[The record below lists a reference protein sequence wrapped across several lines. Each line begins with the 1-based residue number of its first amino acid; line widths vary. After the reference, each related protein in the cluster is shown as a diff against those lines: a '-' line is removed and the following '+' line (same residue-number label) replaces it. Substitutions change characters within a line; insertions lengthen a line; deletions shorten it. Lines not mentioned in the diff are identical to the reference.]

1 MSKTTAQ
8 LRELWGE
15 FECMEDA
22 MVLVPF
28 GPDKIRVAP
37 PTAEAWQAL
46 AAVLLQH
53 GYNIRTKD
61 TDSYNCRD
69 ITGGTGRSLHSFGIA
84 LDVNWT
90 TNPFND
96 HPGERQVRFSD
107 KPTQDERA
115 NDVRFGKA
123 DTDMTP
129 EMIADVEA
137 IRTTEG
143 IQVFEWG
150 GSWSSR
156 KDCMHFELDVSPEEL
171 AKGIDRATVKG
182 LTDAG
187 PTLPVA
193 RASVL
198 AAPMGMQPHVVIA
211 RDGLRLRSGPSDA
224 AAVVRAFPLGTR
236 VNVLSREG
244 QWALVDVQGDG
255 LADGFMFLG
264 FLKPVSDES
273 GAQQPAL
280 PGAQVSGPST
290 AGMQPHVVIA
300 RDGLRVRS
308 GPSDTAAIVRA
319 LPLGTRVN
327 VLSREG
333 QWAQVDLEGDGLA
346 DGFMFLAFLKPVP
359 DEPGGTGRGGADI
372 AVPIAVNRRSVLAS
386 LPTEPWIAAVT
397 DIAARSK
404 IAQFEWENRGVAPM
418 GYIKGMALVYARV
431 YGKLN
436 AGDAAATEMARA
448 KTADPA
454 HDALAWYSAEFAEL
468 GMNNDIA
475 GADTLRHLFV
485 LLIGLGMR
493 ESSGRCCE
501 GRDRSASN
509 TTAETAE
516 AGLFQTSFNAMTA
529 SPLLPILFANYSD
542 NPSGFLEVFKEGVTP
557 PCTPADLE
565 NNFGSGDGREFQRLS
580 KACPAFAAEFAAV
593 GLRHARTHWG
603 PINTRAA
610 ELRPEC
616 DEMLRQ
622 AQAAVDRPPE
632 V

>member
-1 MSKTTAQ
+1 MLLERGRIGALIWRMSARVWLKYLGATEELAMSKTTAQ
-8 LRELWGE
+8 LRQLWGE
-15 FECMEDA
+15 FECNEGA
-22 MVLVPF
+22 LVLVAF
-28 GPDKIRVAP
+28 GPDRIRVAP

-46 AAVLLQH
+46 AAVMLHH
-53 GYNIRTKD
+53 GYNIRTQD
-61 TDSYNCRD
+61 TDSYNCRE
-69 ITGGTGRSLHSFGIA
+69 ITGGTGLSLHSFGIA

-96 HPGERQVRFSD
+96 HPGDRQVRFSD

-115 NDVRFGKA
+115 KDVRFGKA

-129 EMIADVEA
+129 EMIADIEA

-182 LTDAG
+182 LTDAR
-187 PTLPVA
+187 PASPDA

-198 AAPMGMQPHVVIA
+198 ATPTGMQPHVVIA
-211 RDGLRLRSGPSDA
+211 RDGLRLRSGPSDTA
-224 AAVVRAFPLGTR
+224 AIVRTLPLGTR

-244 QWALVDVQGDG
+244 QWALVD
-255 LADGFMFLG
+255 
-264 FLKPVSDES
+264 
-273 GAQQPAL
+273 
-280 PGAQVSGPST
+280 
-290 AGMQPHVVIA
+290 
-300 RDGLRVRS
+300 
-308 GPSDTAAIVRA
+308 
-319 LPLGTRVN
+319 
-327 VLSREG
+327 
-333 QWAQVDLEGDGLA
+333 LEGDGRA
-346 DGFMFLAFLKPVP
+346 DGFMFLAFLKPVS
-359 DEPGGTGRGGADI
+359 DEAGGTGQGGADTAA
-372 AVPIAVNRRSVLAS
+372 AVAVNPQSVLAS
-386 LPTEPWIAAVT
+386 LPAEPWISAVA

-404 IAQFEWENRGVAPM
+404 IAQYEWNNRGVAPM

-431 YGKLN
+431 YSKLK
-436 AGDAAATEMARA
+436 AGDAAAAEMAKA
-448 KTADPA
+448 KTADA
-454 HDALAWYSAEFAEL
+454 VHDALAWYSGEFAEL
-468 GMNNDIA
+468 GMNNDTA

-493 ESSGRCCE
+493 ESSGRYCE
-501 GRDRSASN
+501 GRDQSASN
-509 TTAETAE
+509 ITAETAE
-516 AGLFQTSFNAMTA
+516 AGLFQTSFNAKTA
-529 SPLLPILFANYSD
+529 NPLLPIIFANYLA
-542 NPSGFLEVFKEGVTP
+542 NPSGFVEVFAEGLRP
-557 PCTPADLE
+557 PSSTSDLE

-603 PINTRAA
+603 PIIARAA
-610 ELRPEC
+610 EIRPEC

-622 AQAAVDRPPE
+622 VQAVVDGLPG